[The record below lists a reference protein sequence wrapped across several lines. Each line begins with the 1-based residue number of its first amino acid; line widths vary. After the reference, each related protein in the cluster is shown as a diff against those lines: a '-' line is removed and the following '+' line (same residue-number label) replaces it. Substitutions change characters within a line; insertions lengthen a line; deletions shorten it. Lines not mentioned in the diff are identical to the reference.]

1 MIATVLYC
9 ITVMAMPL
17 LLDKNVHCV
26 TAMIT
31 SVQAVLKSPGVM
43 LVWGAIIG
51 ALALLSVAPGF
62 IGVIIEFPI
71 LGHTSWHLYE
81 RLVFE
86 K

>member
-1 MIATVLYC
+1 
-9 ITVMAMPL
+9 MAMPL